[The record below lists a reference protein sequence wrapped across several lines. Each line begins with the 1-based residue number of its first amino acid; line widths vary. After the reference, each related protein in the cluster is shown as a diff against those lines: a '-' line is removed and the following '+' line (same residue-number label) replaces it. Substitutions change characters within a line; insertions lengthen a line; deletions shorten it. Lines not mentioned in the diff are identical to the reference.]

1 MINKDYILRL
11 AEQIGYEIS
20 ILVGLRKRN
29 RHEDELLTIDNLLLK
44 FTGMTSRFINSLSD
58 EMFLQSLSPMGKI
71 NVDISLWISALLKE
85 EGEAYD
91 ALNNSHESY
100 YRYVKSLYLLLEL
113 LHQEHIAFDSPLYE
127 DAKDLI
133 SKLASYEL
141 PTYLQRKLFRYYEQ
155 IGMYA
160 QAENILF
167 DDLEKDA
174 STVMLEQGREFYQ
187 RLLTKSTLDLQN
199 GNFSSEEAQEGLEQ
213 LQNFQI

>member
-29 RHEDELLTIDNLLLK
+29 RFEDALLSVDNLLLK

-58 EMFLQSLSPMGKI
+58 ETLLQSLSPMGTL
-71 NVDISLWISALLKE
+71 NVDTGLWISSLLKE

-91 ALNNSHESY
+91 ALNNSRESY

-113 LHQEHIAFDSPLYE
+113 LHQEHVPFDSPLYD
-127 DAKDLI
+127 DARDLT
-133 SKLASYEL
+133 SKLSTYEL
-141 PTYLQRKLFRYYEQ
+141 PPYMQRKLFRYNEQ

-167 DDLEKDA
+167 DYLEQDA
-174 STVMLEQGREFYQ
+174 SADMLEQGKAFYQ
-187 RLLTKSTLDLQN
+187 RLLTKNTTDLQN
-199 GNFSSEEAQEGLEQ
+199 GNFSTEEIHEGLHQ
-213 LQNFQI
+213 LQKFEV

>member
-11 AEQIGYEIS
+11 AEQVGYEIS

-29 RHEDELLTIDNLLLK
+29 RFEDELLTIDTTLLK

-58 EMFLQSLSPMGKI
+58 ETLLQSLSPLGKL
-71 NVDISLWISALLKE
+71 NVDTSLWISALLKE

-113 LHQEHIAFDSPLYE
+113 LHQEHVPFDSPLYE
-127 DAKDLI
+127 DAGDLI
-133 SKLASYEL
+133 SKLSNYEL
-141 PTYLQRKLFRYYEQ
+141 PLYVQQKLFRHNEQ

-167 DDLEKDA
+167 DYLEQDA
-174 STVMLEQGREFYQ
+174 SADMLEQGKAFYQ
-187 RLLTKSTLDLQN
+187 RLLTKNTTDLQN
-199 GNFSSEEAQEGLEQ
+199 GNFSTEEIHEGLLQ
-213 LQNFQI
+213 LQKFES